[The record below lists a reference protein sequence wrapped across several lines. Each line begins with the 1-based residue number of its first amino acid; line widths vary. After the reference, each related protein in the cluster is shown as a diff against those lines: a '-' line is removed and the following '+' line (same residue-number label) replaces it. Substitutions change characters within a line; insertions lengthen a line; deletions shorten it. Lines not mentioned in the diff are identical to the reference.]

1 MTNPQNRH
9 IQNAGRAILIVVGMA
24 ALMWVI
30 QIINAVLFGQR
41 LAQFGILP
49 RVGDGLR
56 GVLFAPLLHASY
68 EHLISNTIPFL
79 ALGGLIAIRSLKDF
93 AIITVITWVFSGLG
107 VWLFGAGNSYHIG
120 ASGVIF
126 GYFGFLVARGIFE
139 RQLVSILSAIV
150 VAVLYGGI
158 IVGLNPFAAH
168 VSWVGHLYG
177 LASGAAAAFFM
188 TRLAAKYRVA

>member
-1 MTNPQNRH
+1 MRN
-9 IQNAGRAILIVVGMA
+9 IGRGVVIVLVMA
-24 ALMWVI
+24 AVMWVI
-30 QIINAVLFGQR
+30 QIINAVVFGQN
-41 LAQFGILP
+41 LVQFGILP

-56 GVLFAPLLHASY
+56 GILFAPLLHASY
-68 EHLISNTIPFL
+68 QHLIGNTLPFL
-79 ALGGLIAIRSLKDF
+79 VLGGLLAARSVKDF
-93 AIITVITWVFSGLG
+93 VVVTIIVWLFSGVG
-107 VWLFGAGNSYHIG
+107 VWLFGAGNSYHVG

-139 RQLVSILSAIV
+139 RQLVSILMA
-150 VAVLYGGI
+150 VAVAALYGGI

-188 TRLAAKYRVA
+188 TRGNSMVGVEKAE